1 MRDSQSFST
10 ETISTAA
17 PSEIGKVSEK
27 HHSSKDIRILHGEY
41 VGSKSSSKGRLKNL
55 QLRRNEDEVTIKLP
69 KSISHTLTGKLQPG
83 MMLQVW
89 VRPKKDH
96 LKALMVMPGTMPTGV
111 EVAIEEQPD
120 AASEHQV
127 SEAQPSF
134 DTPSSQQS
142 PVCTLKVCTKGKC
155 YKQGGRQV
163 LQALED
169 AVKAQ
174 DMEGAIAVQPT
185 GCLKNCKKGP
195 TVKAS
200 SDSKSDP
207 KISKMK
213 SKQYSFVRP
222 QDVPQILQR
231 HAGE

>member
-10 ETISTAA
+10 ATTSTATTSA
-17 PSEIGKVSEK
+17 PENY
-27 HHSSKDIRILHGEY
+27 HSSNDIRILHGQY
-41 VGSKSSSKGRLKNL
+41 IGSTSSSKGRLKDI
-55 QLRRNEDEVTIKLP
+55 QLKRNQDEVTIKLP

-89 VRPKKDH
+89 VRPKKSH

-111 EVAIEEQPD
+111 EVAIQEQPD
-120 AASEHQV
+120 PASENQV
-127 SEAQPSF
+127 LEAQDSSN
-134 DTPSSQQS
+134 TPSSQQS
-142 PVCTLKVCTKGKC
+142 PVCTLNVCTKGKC

-169 AVKAQ
+169 AVQAQ
-174 DMEGAIAVQPT
+174 NLEGAIAVKPT

-200 SDSKSDP
+200 PDSKHDSN
-207 KISKMK
+207 IK

-222 QDVPQILQR
+222 QDIPQILQR
-231 HAGE
+231 HAGNQHSA